1 MKPSVILRHCDEY
14 DPERIATI
22 LSEGME
28 ALDVRPQGR
37 VLVKPNLV
45 LPHARFFPHC
55 FTRSEFMDGLLQAVR
70 ARGEEVDDLVVG
82 ERSGLS
88 IPSRKAFSLAGYL
101 PVLRRHRARA
111 EYFDEY
117 PSVPVP
123 LHHPQALRSLI
134 YVARGV
140 TRCDFLVNAPKFK
153 AHTWVKVT
161 FALKNYIGIQDDAHR
176 LIDHDHKLAH
186 KIADLQEVVQPGFV
200 AIDGITA
207 GEYSEINSHPFPL
220 GLIIMGV
227 NPVAVDAVCTYI
239 AGLEPSEVDYMRMT
253 AERGYGPLDLDEIDV
268 TGDVTLAEARARAH
282 GFSLTLDRVDEYLN
296 GRSNLTAYVGP
307 PPDTYDYCSGG
318 CPGALAFAT
327 QIVEAFQPEMH
338 RQVRPMS
345 FIFGAYQGEIH
356 PKKGERVLAMG
367 DCAEWSGQ
375 INGQSVDICSVY
387 VPREQR
393 DPHRAHV
400 RDAVGQILAAVA
412 NVLRQRRQPVMR
424 IRGCP
429 VAVMQHLWY
438 LNLLGR
444 VMNPSL
450 HPQILPSYA
459 YHYVVHKIVRTAR
472 WIAAALK
479 GRSRRQAV

>member
-1 MKPSVILRHCDEY
+1 
-14 DPERIATI
+14 
-22 LSEGME
+22 
-28 ALDVRPQGR
+28 
-37 VLVKPNLV
+37 VLVKPNPV
-45 LPHARFFPHC
+45 LPQPQFFPHC
-55 FTRSEFMDGLLQAVR
+55 FTRSEFMDGLLHAVR
-70 ARGEEVDDLVVG
+70 DRGEKVDDLVVG

-88 IPSRKAFSLAGYL
+88 IPSRKAFSLAGYP

-117 PSVPVP
+117 PSVPVR
-123 LHHPQALRSLI
+123 LHHPQALRPLI

-140 TRCDFLVNAPKFK
+140 TRCDFLVNAAKFK

-186 KIADLQEVVQPGFV
+186 KIADLQEVVQPGFI

-220 GLIIMGV
+220 GLIIMGL
-227 NPVAVDAVCTYI
+227 NPVAVDAVCTHI
-239 AGLEPSEVDYMRMT
+239 AGLEPSEVDYIRMT

-268 TGDVTLAEARARAH
+268 TGDVTLGEARARAQ
-282 GFSLTLDRVDEYLN
+282 GFSLTLDRVDEYMN
-296 GRSNLTAYVGP
+296 GRGNLTAYVGP

-318 CPGALAFAT
+318 CPGALVFAT
-327 QIVEAFQPEMH
+327 QIVEAFQPDVH
-338 RQVRPMS
+338 RQVRPIS

-356 PKKGERVLAMG
+356 PREGERILAMG

-375 INGQSVDICSVY
+375 IRGQDVEIRSVY

-393 DPHRAHV
+393 DPHQAHV
-400 RDAVGQILAAVA
+400 KDAVGQILAAVV
-412 NVLRQRRQPVMR
+412 NVIRQRRQPVMR

-429 VAVMQHLWY
+429 VAVMQYLWY
-438 LNLLGR
+438 LHLLGR
-444 VMNPSL
+444 TINPAL
-450 HPQILPSYA
+450 HPRILPAYA
-459 YHYVVHKIVRTAR
+459 YHYVVHKIVRTFRFLTATIR
-472 WIAAALK
+472 GWLSKSAA
-479 GRSRRQAV
+479 